1 MQILVLGPPAIRE
14 DGQSLEL
21 RDRKGV
27 GLLAYLAIQG
37 RTTRDKLAD
46 LFWTD
51 MNQADARRNLRQRL
65 YELKGKLPDGC
76 LNTDGDSVSLETS
89 AQTDL
94 EQFRESISAGNDEAA
109 ILLWRGAFLHGLELP
124 SANGFDEWLEPMR
137 ETLNVAYHEA
147 LRRLATAREER
158 GDLRGALEAHQ
169 RLLSDDELQEH
180 HQRETI
186 RLLEALGER
195 ETALQQYERYRQTL
209 KRELDDVP
217 LPQTQQLAQRVQHTI
232 QRTIT
237 APTATEPDALSLELR
252 SPLIGREAEWTRL
265 ERAAHGLSLI
275 VGEPGIG
282 KSRLADELAYYT
294 ARHGSVRRLQG
305 REGSSGSPLYP
316 VAESLREA
324 LREPAWVQTL
334 EPIWRVECARL
345 VPEIDPQATPQPM
358 PSLEGRV
365 RFIEG
370 LARALIASVGEQGVI
385 VLDDLHWFD
394 AATLELVG
402 HLARRARDANVRLIA
417 TARTLELERNEAV
430 LPILADLKRD
440 GLLTR
445 LDLEPL
451 GERDVRS
458 LIQSLSGGRDAPAFA
473 KRLHAAT
480 VGNPFFL
487 LETLRDLFGSGQL
500 YVMADGTW
508 TTPYDNTETY
518 AELPIPTTV
527 RETVIARVDRTG
539 ADARRLLEAASLAGD
554 GFDLGLIS
562 SATALTEWEGV
573 EAIERAVNAELL
585 EPVNDGYRFNHDLI
599 RRALEDGLNP
609 DRKKLIHRKLA
620 VSLESANGQPARIA
634 EHYEMGGQARQ
645 AAPWWIKAAEVAG
658 QIYAYREAL
667 SYYDRAIL
675 GINEK
680 NLLQIYCKRVQLWQI
695 LDDLHGWQKDLEIV
709 SGLTH
714 SSYDVTTQI
723 EIAMLDAEHEGYNR
737 NHKNALKIIENTL
750 QIPGIDKA
758 QKIRLLNIYA
768 QGLIEIGSLNQAEY
782 YLHEILKYPKE
793 SNVIYYGRSYMSL
806 AKIYLKKNEIEIAEK
821 WLEEA
826 RLCFEELEMTNE
838 RLECEYEKSE
848 IEYIKRNLRKSIND
862 FTKTLNQ
869 AQKASYITLEKWCY
883 YNLSRVYLDLCDYEN
898 TIKYLEMGE
907 KMLSFVKDEGYRAFL
922 LSIRAQIDIFEGKI
936 NDGIEKLKSVSN
948 IMTRI
953 KSVNEGY
960 FAKIDIAICYI
971 SLNCNLEASKIINEM
986 IVESDSGYYYLE
998 KNWIS
1003 LARKVS
1009 LLNSNDEIDFTLS
1022 ELIIINKSPAEYSFI
1037 AYKIAEYLLFSKKIG
1052 DFLDIYNKYDQINCI
1067 SYLKFSLELQYLIQN
1082 NEITIQKCEQVENLL
1097 YYSSIPILEKI
1108 EIEYQLVFSYQTL
1121 GREYD
1126 EKLKN
1131 ITNKITEHIASV
1143 YLNLPNN
1150 LREPYVFNHSLRLS
1164 SRGLSLSN
1172 LVLIA

>member
-27 GLLAYLAIQG
+27 GLLAYLATQG

-76 LNTDGDSVSLETS
+76 LNTDGDFVSLETS
-89 AQTDL
+89 AQSDL
-94 EQFRESISAGNDEAA
+94 QQFREYITAGNDEAA
-109 ILLWRGAFLHGLELP
+109 VTLWRGAFLHGLELP
-124 SANGFDEWLEPMR
+124 GADGFDEWLEPMR
-137 ETLNVAYHEA
+137 ETLNTAYHEA

-169 RLLSDDELQEH
+169 RLLEDNELQEF

-195 ETALQQYERYRQTL
+195 ESALLQYERYRQTL
-209 KRELDDVP
+209 EQELDDVP
-217 LPQTQQLAQRVQHTI
+217 LPQTQQLAERVQYAI
-232 QRTIT
+232 QRTTVAIVT
-237 APTATEPDALSLELR
+237 AESDALSLELR

-282 KSRLADELAYYT
+282 KSRLADELAFYT

-430 LPILADLKRD
+430 QPILADLKRD

-500 YVMADGTW
+500 YLMPDGTW
-508 TTPYDNTETY
+508 TTPYDNTDTY
-518 AELPIPTTV
+518 TELPIPTTV

-554 GFDLGLIS
+554 GFDLALVS

-573 EAIERAVNAELL
+573 EAIERAMDAELL
-585 EPVNDGYRFNHDLI
+585 EPINDGYRFNHDLI

-609 DRKKLIHRKLA
+609 ERKKLIHRKLA
-620 VSLESANGQPARIA
+620 VSLEGANGQPARIA
-634 EHYEMGGQARQ
+634 EHYEMGGQAKQ
-645 AAPWWIKAAEVAG
+645 AAPWRIKAGEEAEKVYAYEQALKHYEMALRNGLDNSSAFEVQSQMARLNQIIDQPGDTEICINEMVRLAKYSNDEQQILKVAIVTTELAISNRNPKLVLSMLKSQKFYSKINLSDSTSCSIAYCHAIAFAQIGQYKVALNRLNRIIEGDLNPDQESLGKAFISVAEIHRRIGKLSAARGFATKASDIFEMSNNLNGKMRIFHILGLISESEEDFTKAEV
-658 QIYAYREAL
+658 QY
-667 SYYDRAIL
+667 
-675 GINEK
+675 K
-680 NLLQIYCKRVQLWQI
+680 NLCELALQLRSLNHLQIGRIGIAKCKV
-695 LDDLHGWQKDLEIV
+695 LDGDSESCIDLLHHLITETEIRSLQSRLDYFHCLAWAYLKHGD
-709 SGLTH
+709 
-714 SSYDVTTQI
+714 Y
-723 EIAMLDAEHEGYNR
+723 
-737 NHKNALKIIENTL
+737 KNAYNLSLEANSVCTSVSDINTRITNSIILTGCLIGVKAEKSLIGEKMFEIELNLK
-750 QIPGIDKA
+750 K
-758 QKIRLLNIYA
+758 
-768 QGLIEIGSLNQAEY
+768 S
-782 YLHEILKYPKE
+782 
-793 SNVIYYGRSYMSL
+793 IYYSYMSL
-806 AKIYLKKNEIEIAEK
+806 YIDVKK
-821 WLEEA
+821 
-826 RLCFEELEMTNE
+826 M
-838 RLECEYEKSE
+838 
-848 IEYIKRNLRKSIND
+848 
-862 FTKTLNQ
+862 
-869 AQKASYITLEKWCY
+869 
-883 YNLSRVYLDLCDYEN
+883 
-898 TIKYLEMGE
+898 YLE
-907 KMLSFVKDEGYRAFL
+907 
-922 LSIRAQIDIFEGKI
+922 
-936 NDGIEKLKSVSN
+936 
-948 IMTRI
+948 
-953 KSVNEGY
+953 
-960 FAKIDIAICYI
+960 
-971 SLNCNLEASKIINEM
+971 
-986 IVESDSGYYYLE
+986 
-998 KNWIS
+998 
-1003 LARKVS
+1003 
-1009 LLNSNDEIDFTLS
+1009 
-1022 ELIIINKSPAEYSFI
+1022 YST
-1037 AYKIAEYLLFSKKIG
+1037 A
-1052 DFLDIYNKYDQINCI
+1052 C
-1067 SYLKFSLELQYLIQN
+1067 
-1082 NEITIQKCEQVENLL
+1082 
-1097 YYSSIPILEKI
+1097 
-1108 EIEYQLVFSYQTL
+1108 
-1121 GREYD
+1121 
-1126 EKLKN
+1126 
-1131 ITNKITEHIASV
+1131 
-1143 YLNLPNN
+1143 
-1150 LREPYVFNHSLRLS
+1150 
-1164 SRGLSLSN
+1164 
-1172 LVLIA
+1172 

>member
-1 MQILVLGPPAIRE
+1 MWTKNRTLNRPGREIFRGDFHSGHSLLYAKQVLVISRGRRDSVQILVLGPPAIRE

-27 GLLAYLAIQG
+27 GLLAYLATQG

-51 MNQADARRNLRQRL
+51 MNQTDARRNLRQRL

-89 AQTDL
+89 AQTDFQ
-94 EQFRESISAGNDEAA
+94 QFRESISAGDDEAA
-109 ILLWRGAFLHGLELP
+109 ILLWRDSFLHGLELP
-124 SANGFDEWLEPMR
+124 GAKGFDEWLEPMR
-137 ETLNVAYHEA
+137 ETLNTAYHEA

-158 GDLRGALEAHQ
+158 GDLRGALQAHQ
-169 RLLSDDELQEH
+169 RLLEDNELQEF

-195 ETALQQYERYRQTL
+195 ESALLQYERYRQTL
-209 KRELDDVP
+209 EQELDDVP
-217 LPQTQQLAQRVQHTI
+217 LPQTQQLAERVQYAI
-232 QRTIT
+232 QRTTDAIVT
-237 APTATEPDALSLELR
+237 AEPDALSLELR

-282 KSRLADELAYYT
+282 KSRLADELAFYT

-324 LREPAWVQTL
+324 LREPAWVQIL

-370 LARALIASVGEQGVI
+370 LARALIASVGEKGVI

-417 TARTLELERNEAV
+417 TARTEELERNEATA
-430 LPILADLKRD
+430 PILVDLKRD

-458 LIQSLSGGRDAPAFA
+458 LIQSLSGGRDAPTFA
-473 KRLHAAT
+473 KRLHTAT

-508 TTPYDNTETY
+508 TTPYDGDTESY

-554 GFDLGLIS
+554 GFDLALIS

-620 VSLESANGQPARIA
+620 VSLEGANGQPARIA
-634 EHYEMGGQARQ
+634 EHYEMGGLARQ
-645 AAPWWIKAAEVAG
+645 AAPWRVRAGEEATNLYAYEQALQHFERAIEGSLDSTGEFKVYKIKAQILRILDKRNDAISVINTMLMVAKRLEN
-658 QIYAYREAL
+658 ADFEL
-667 SYYDRAIL
+667 ESC
-675 GINEK
+675 
-680 NLLQIYCKRVQLWQI
+680 NLLAETVFFNGEPDKALEIINFSLRSIDFSLPVLAQIKITRATINLYLGNKRESEIDFRETIAFGAQCGLDNLAKAHISLSDILFNKGELEESEIQCDLAKSIFDKMQNNTGLARVLYLQSLLESVKYNYNLSLDLCYKAKKIAKEVGIVYLIQSTSLQI
-695 LDDLHGWQKDLEIV
+695 AKLCFILNRNDEARDTILNEIGFSERERSPQVEVYYLQCLGRIQFLDDKFLEA
-709 SGLTH
+709 
-714 SSYDVTTQI
+714 I
-723 EIAMLDAEHEGYNR
+723 E
-737 NHKNALKIIENTL
+737 
-750 QIPGIDKA
+750 
-758 QKIRLLNIYA
+758 
-768 QGLIEIGSLNQAEY
+768 
-782 YLHEILKYPKE
+782 
-793 SNVIYYGRSYMSL
+793 
-806 AKIYLKKNEIEIAEK
+806 
-821 WLEEA
+821 
-826 RLCFEELEMTNE
+826 
-838 RLECEYEKSE
+838 
-848 IEYIKRNLRKSIND
+848 
-862 FTKTLNQ
+862 
-869 AQKASYITLEKWCY
+869 TLEKSMKLGSEIGMADSQITGGLLLMEIY
-883 YNLSRVYLDLCDYEN
+883 IVLN
-898 TIKYLEMGE
+898 
-907 KMLSFVKDEGYRAFL
+907 YREDFL
-922 LSIRAQIDIFEGKI
+922 VR
-936 NDGIEKLKSVSN
+936 SN
-948 IMTRI
+948 IV
-953 KSVNEGY
+953 SE
-960 FAKIDIAICYI
+960 
-971 SLNCNLEASKIINEM
+971 II
-986 IVESDSGYYYLE
+986 
-998 KNWIS
+998 
-1003 LARKVS
+1003 
-1009 LLNSNDEIDFTLS
+1009 
-1022 ELIIINKSPAEYSFI
+1022 
-1037 AYKIAEYLLFSKKIG
+1037 
-1052 DFLDIYNKYDQINCI
+1052 
-1067 SYLKFSLELQYLIQN
+1067 
-1082 NEITIQKCEQVENLL
+1082 
-1097 YYSSIPILEKI
+1097 
-1108 EIEYQLVFSYQTL
+1108 
-1121 GREYD
+1121 
-1126 EKLKN
+1126 
-1131 ITNKITEHIASV
+1131 
-1143 YLNLPNN
+1143 
-1150 LREPYVFNHSLRLS
+1150 
-1164 SRGLSLSN
+1164 SRGVGVQYKRIYDSLVIRYFEAQN
-1172 LVLIA
+1172 LVQKA